1 MAELQAQLDDS
12 RTQLAVAEVTFENQ
26 LDVERRKHAEEI
38 ASIQHLEK
46 GGCREP
52 SRGLGTMVSAGI
64 RGPALECSLSSYPVS
79 FSWRLLCTAKVEA
92 EVCFGRK
99 ITLAVDAP

>member
-1 MAELQAQLDDS
+1 MTELQQQLDDS

-46 GGCREP
+46 GEGE
-52 SRGLGTMVSAGI
+52 L
-64 RGPALECSLSSYPVS
+64 
-79 FSWRLLCTAKVEA
+79 RLLEQ
-92 EVCFGRK
+92 
-99 ITLAVDAP
+99 